1 MALIDFTR
9 LISFKDWFNN
19 TNTLGNAVGD
29 PDGINADLGSN
40 LVNAANVIQSD
51 LGDITSIDAAL
62 RPNANESFVEAH
74 NELANE
80 IGRFRISEAEPQA
93 YDMHPIAVF
102 GSDSDL
108 DAHGFVE

>member
-1 MALIDFTR
+1 MT
-9 LISFKDWFNN
+9 
-19 TNTLGNAVGD
+19 
-29 PDGINADLGSN
+29 
-40 LVNAANVIQSD
+40 
-51 LGDITSIDAAL
+51 L
-62 RPNANESFVEAH
+62 RPNGNESFVEAN
-74 NELANE
+74 NELGNE

>member
-1 MALIDFTR
+1 MAVIDFTR
-9 LISFKDWFNN
+9 LISFKDWFTN
-19 TNTLGNAVGD
+19 TNTLGTAVGD

-40 LVNAANVIQSD
+40 LVNAANVVQSD
-51 LGDITSIDAAL
+51 LGDITTINVTL
-62 RPNANESFVEAH
+62 RPNGNENFVEAH
-74 NELANE
+74 NELGNE

-102 GSDSDL
+102 GSDTDF